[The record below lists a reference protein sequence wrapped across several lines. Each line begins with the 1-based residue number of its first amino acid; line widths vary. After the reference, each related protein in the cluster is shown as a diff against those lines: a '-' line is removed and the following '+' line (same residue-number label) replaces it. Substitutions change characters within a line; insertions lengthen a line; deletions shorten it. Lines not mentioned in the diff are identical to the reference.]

1 MIVAVAINVY
11 IGRERKMKQESIFVE
26 YFGDTPMVRVMN
38 FLILGKD
45 FDYSMTDIA
54 EGSHVGWTSFTR
66 AWREME
72 RRKVVVH
79 TRDIGR
85 ARLYKLNTQDSTV
98 QKLVKLH
105 WEIIKAETDKVL
117 GKRKVLAVS

>member
-1 MIVAVAINVY
+1 
-11 IGRERKMKQESIFVE
+11 MKQKSIFVE
-26 YFGDTPMVRVMN
+26 YFGDTPMVRILN

-66 AWREME
+66 AWKELE

-79 TRDIGR
+79 TRNIGR
-85 ARLYKLNTQDSTV
+85 AKLFKLNMQDTTV
-98 QKLVKLH
+98 QKLIKLH
-105 WEIIKAETDKVL
+105 WEIIKAETDKMLNKGKLVL
-117 GKRKVLAVS
+117 Q

>member
-1 MIVAVAINVY
+1 
-11 IGRERKMKQESIFVE
+11 MKQESIFEE
-26 YFGDTPMVRVMN
+26 YFGDTPMVRILN

-66 AWREME
+66 AWKDLEK
-72 RRKVVVH
+72 RKVVMH

-85 ARLYKLNTQDSTV
+85 AKLYKLNTQDPTV

-105 WEIIKAETDKVL
+105 WEIIKTETDKMLSKRRVL
-117 GKRKVLAVS
+117 ITS

>member
-1 MIVAVAINVY
+1 
-11 IGRERKMKQESIFVE
+11 MKEESIFVE
-26 YFGDTPMVRVMN
+26 YFGEAPMVKILN

-66 AWREME
+66 TWKELEKKKAI
-72 RRKVVVH
+72 VH

-85 ARLYKLNTQDSTV
+85 AKLYKLNAEDPTV
-98 QKLVKLH
+98 QKLIKLH
-105 WEIIKAETDKVL
+105 WEIIKTETDKML
-117 GKRKVLAVS
+117 GKKKLLATS

>member
-1 MIVAVAINVY
+1 
-11 IGRERKMKQESIFVE
+11 MKEESIFVE
-26 YFGDTPMVRVMN
+26 YFGETPMVRILN

-66 AWREME
+66 AWKELE
-72 RRKVVVH
+72 KRKVVVH

-85 ARLYKLNTQDSTV
+85 AKLYKLNTDDPTV
-98 QKLVKLH
+98 QKLIRLH
-105 WEIIKAETDKVL
+105 WEIIKTETDKMLNNKKLV
-117 GKRKVLAVS
+117 ATY

>member
-1 MIVAVAINVY
+1 
-11 IGRERKMKQESIFVE
+11 MKQESIFVE
-26 YFGDTPMVRVMN
+26 YFGDTPMVRILN

-54 EGSHVGWTSFTR
+54 NGSHVGWTSFTR
-66 AWREME
+66 AWKELE
-72 RRKVVVH
+72 KRKVVVH

-85 ARLYKLNTQDSTV
+85 ANLYKLNIQDATV

-105 WEIIKAETDKVL
+105 WEIIKTETDKMLNKKKIIVT
-117 GKRKVLAVS
+117 S